1 MSTYADHTSMA
12 GGGGGLVVR
21 VWKEWGIQIL
31 VVASFL
37 LQLILLVFGGFR
49 RRSSSAVLLAF
60 LWLSYLMADNM
71 AVYALGHM
79 SLESRPGDDGLVA
92 FWATFFLLHL
102 GGQDTITAFS
112 LEDNQ
117 LWRRHLLTLL
127 VQASGAGYAIY
138 RYIIPGTWNLVSA
151 TIVMFIVGFL
161 KYGERVWAL
170 QRGSNGNF
178 ALLKVYSK
186 TSEERAYILKTRAK
200 MDREEEIL
208 FDAHYMFHFC
218 MGAFINVSLE
228 RWSTDAVLSYLDP
241 VLPLPYKFNM
251 DMYDLVEAE
260 LSLLYDL
267 FYTKAQV
274 VHSWP
279 GYLIRAISLLG
290 TVSAFLLFRLDDG
303 KGAHSRVDVSISY
316 MLLVGAI
323 VLETTSVFAIVG
335 STWTCG
341 YLHCQG
347 WNKTNAMVLCIR
359 RLIQVGSQ
367 RKWLHSIGQHN
378 VLDYCTRNQTN
389 WMNRIVEATA
399 LKKWRRKVK
408 FSANT
413 KITMEFKELV
423 LGQVRR
429 TMTRYSKTWSILD
442 APGKCVL
449 TEYRLLDDMGF
460 SIKDRDFAHC
470 ILIWQVATD
479 IYLCCRDDNQHQSRC
494 LNAEEDDKVLVDAI
508 KVLSKYMGFLMI
520 HPSLL
525 PGGVPSDSTI
535 NNLENLWKDSKCSTS
550 SEFART
556 LLADENED
564 PRLKPYSPL
573 AAKLLGN
580 KRKPMLQVIFGV
592 WVEFLCYAAY
602 HGTGVSHCTQLGR
615 GGEFLSVIRLVIHHI
630 QLFRHKYSERLP
642 SDR

>member
-1 MSTYADHTSMA
+1 
-12 GGGGGLVVR
+12 
-21 VWKEWGIQIL
+21 
-31 VVASFL
+31 
-37 LQLILLVFGGFR
+37 
-49 RRSSSAVLLAF
+49 
-60 LWLSYLMADNM
+60 
-71 AVYALGHM
+71 
-79 SLESRPGDDGLVA
+79 
-92 FWATFFLLHL
+92 
-102 GGQDTITAFS
+102 
-112 LEDNQ
+112 
-117 LWRRHLLTLL
+117 
-127 VQASGAGYAIY
+127 
-138 RYIIPGTWNLVSA
+138 
-151 TIVMFIVGFL
+151 MFIVGFL

-186 TSEERAYILKTRAK
+186 TSQERAYIKETRAK

-228 RWSTDAVLSYLDP
+228 RWSTDTILSYLDP
-241 VLPLPYKFNM
+241 VLPLPYEFNM
-251 DMYDLVEAE
+251 DMYEYDLVEAE

-274 VHSWP
+274 VHSWQ

-316 MLLVGAI
+316 LLLVGAI

-347 WNKTNAMVLCIR
+347 WNRTNAMVLCIR
-359 RLIQVGSQ
+359 RLINVGSQ

-378 VLDYCTRNQTN
+378 VLDYCTRDQTN
-389 WMNRIVEATA
+389 WMNRIVEATV

-408 FSANT
+408 FSVNT
-413 KITMEFKELV
+413 KITMKFKELV
-423 LGQVRR
+423 LGQVLR
-429 TMTRYSKTWSILD
+429 TMTYSKSWSILD
-442 APGKCVL
+442 GPGKYVL
-449 TEYRLLDDMGF
+449 TEYKLLDDIGF
-460 SIKDRDFAHC
+460 SVEGRDFAHC

-479 IYLCCRDDNQHQSRC
+479 IYFWCCDDTQHQSRC
-494 LNAEEDDKVLVDAI
+494 LKAEEDDKVLVEAI

-535 NNLENLWKDSKCSTS
+535 NNLEQWWKTSKCSTS
-550 SEFART
+550 KEFARS

-564 PRLKPYSPL
+564 PKLKMSKPYSFL
-573 AAKLLGN
+573 AAKLLGYRSN
-580 KRKPMLQVIFGV
+580 LPMLQVIFGV

-602 HGTGVSHCTQLGR
+602 HGTGISHCIQLGR
-615 GGEFLSVIRLVIHHI
+615 GGEFLSVIRLVIDHI
-630 QLFRHKYSERLP
+630 ELFHKHMEKANS
-642 SDR
+642 